1 MKLKSLVGHLNEIYN
16 IVNSWEKPVDV
27 ELKKYYRSR
36 KYLGSND
43 RKFISNNLYSIIRN
57 HRLIIHIAEK
67 HFSHLTDINY
77 FDKLFFIN
85 CRLSGG
91 RSTSGLIPRLVNSA
105 KIEPQNGR
113 GLECDENLVDDRTK
127 LRTMNYQLP
136 ATNEGLECDKSISD
150 YINEIFPK
158 SDELTSL
165 IEEELNLVSNN
176 ICLKYSF
183 PDWMINKFA
192 KIISDQEME
201 NFLASLNMNA
211 PTTIRIADKTFEQSI
226 KKDFEDKSILLS
238 EDPIAPDA
246 FIVEKRINFND
257 FASYK
262 DGYFEVQD
270 AGSQIVTLF
279 VEPSGLKTDG
289 NIKILDACA
298 GAGGKSLYLSK
309 LINKKSLVYA
319 YDFDQ
324 KRLDAFKKRMSEK
337 QMREKR
343 IATKHG
349 INIKPLISNGIIKF
363 VNSEDEL
370 QTLKNKIDLLV
381 LDVPCTG
388 IGTIRRNPDLKWRLK
403 EEDVLMY
410 VKKQLSI
417 LETYSSYLKEGGRL
431 IYITCSF
438 FKEENEDVITHF
450 LNKEPKF
457 KLDDKTNFSREY
469 SMELEN
475 SFLRLYPHR
484 HTTDGFTACQ
494 LFNSYF

>member
-1 MKLKSLVGHLNEIYN
+1 MNVKSLVGHLNEIYN
-16 IVNSWEKPVDV
+16 IVSSWGKPVDV

-67 HFSHLTDINY
+67 HFNHLTNINY

-85 CRLSGG
+85 HTFSN
-91 RSTSGLIPRLVNSA
+91 VN
-105 KIEPQNGR
+105 N
-113 GLECDENLVDDRTK
+113 ENVSL
-127 LRTMNYQLP
+127 
-136 ATNEGLECDKSISD
+136 
-150 YINEIFPK
+150 YIKEIFSE
-158 SDELTSL
+158 SDELASL
-165 IEEELNLVSNN
+165 IKEKISLVSNN
-176 ICLKYSF
+176 LCLKYSF
-183 PDWMINKFA
+183 PDWMIDKFA
-192 KIISDQEME
+192 KVIPEQEME

-211 PTTIRIADKTFEQSI
+211 PTMIRITDKAFEQSV
-226 KKDFEDKSILLS
+226 KKDFEERSILLS
-238 EDPIAPDA
+238 KDPIAPDA
-246 FIVEKRINFND
+246 FVIEKRINFND

-262 DGYFEVQD
+262 EGYFEIQD

-279 VEPSGLKTDG
+279 VEPSGLKTNG
-289 NIKILDACA
+289 NLKILDACA

-309 LINKKSLVYA
+309 LVGDKDLVYA

-324 KRLDAFKKRMSEK
+324 IRLDAFKKRIQEK
-337 QMREKR
+337 RMWEKR
-343 IATKHG
+343 ITAKHG
-349 INIKPLISNGIIKF
+349 INIKPPTSNGIIKF

-370 QTLKNKIDLLV
+370 QALKNKIDILV

-388 IGTIRRNPDLKWRLK
+388 VGTIRRNPDLKWRLK

-410 VKKQLSI
+410 AKKQLSI
-417 LETYSSYLKEGGRL
+417 LETYSSYLKKSGRL
-431 IYITCSF
+431 VYITCSF

-450 LNKEPKF
+450 LNKESKF
-457 KLDDKTNFSREY
+457 KIDDKASFCKEHSI
-469 SMELEN
+469 ELEN

>member
-1 MKLKSLVGHLNEIYN
+1 MNAKSLVGHLNEIYN
-16 IVNSWEKPVDV
+16 VVSSWEKPVDV

-67 HFSHLTDINY
+67 HFSHLTGIDY

-85 CRLSGG
+85 YTFSN
-91 RSTSGLIPRLVNSA
+91 VN
-105 KIEPQNGR
+105 N
-113 GLECDENLVDDRTK
+113 ENVSL
-127 LRTMNYQLP
+127 
-136 ATNEGLECDKSISD
+136 
-150 YINEIFPK
+150 YIKEIFAE

-165 IEEELNLVSNN
+165 IKEELNLVSNSP
-176 ICLKYSF
+176 CLKYSF
-183 PDWMINKFA
+183 PDWMIDKFA

-211 PTTIRIADKTFEQSI
+211 PTTIRIVDKTFEQSV
-226 KKDFEDKSILLS
+226 KKDFEERSILLFK
-238 EDPIAPDA
+238 DPIAPDA

-309 LINKKSLVYA
+309 LINKKGLVYA

-349 INIKPLISNGIIKF
+349 INIKPPISNGIIKF

-410 VKKQLSI
+410 AKKQLSI

-450 LNKEPKF
+450 LNKGPKF

-494 LFNSYF
+494 LFNSYC